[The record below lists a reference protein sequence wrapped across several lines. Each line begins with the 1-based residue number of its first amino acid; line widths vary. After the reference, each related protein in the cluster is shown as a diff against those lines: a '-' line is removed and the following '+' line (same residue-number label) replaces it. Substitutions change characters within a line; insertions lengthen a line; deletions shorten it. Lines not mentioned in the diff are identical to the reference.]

1 VRIAALDIGEKRI
14 GVAISDPGRRV
25 ATPLK
30 VLDAAVLRDPGPLL
44 RLLEDYEVGLV
55 VVGLPLSLDG
65 TEGPQARAVRASVA
79 RLGPALGVPIEF
91 ADERL
96 SSAQASRALGDAG
109 LSDRAKRGRIDMAAA
124 SLFLQSYLDARR
136 APETQE
142 AADETQD

>member
-14 GVAISDPGRRV
+14 GVAVSDPGGRV

-44 RLLEDYEVGLV
+44 RLLEEYGIGLV

-79 RLGPALGVPIEF
+79 RLGPALGVPVEF

-96 SSAQASRALGDAG
+96 SSAQARRALGDAG

-136 APETQE
+136 ASQAREGADDSQE
-142 AADETQD
+142 